1 MKTLIGLFILAIVV
15 VSEAASCTPTS
26 NQATKL
32 QYILTDPTATLTL
45 DDLGFTG
52 NPLGAEFDP
61 DKPKITF
68 TKGATTVQLSGVSCA
83 AGKGTYSMDS
93 SNLVVWNSEDQWL
106 GGAESGTPGYSW
118 EGRDAG
124 SPGFESLCV
133 LNFDPPISELW
144 FRYNTGQDVTT
155 VANIYDKDDQ
165 LITCTVMESYPN
177 GNTNMYREAG
187 WRATSRQIKTLQFVG
202 GYYAVDNIQIRNGCP
217 SGQYW
222 SGVACVGKF
231 SIFFFRI
238 CRIDLKKTCFRF

>member
-68 TKGATTVQLSGVSCA
+68 TKRATTVQLSGVSCA

-124 SPGFESLCV
+124 SPGFESICV
-133 LNFDPPISELW
+133 FNFDPPISELW

-177 GNTNMYREAG
+177 GTPTCTAKLDG
-187 WRATSRQIKTLQFVG
+187 ARQADRSKLYNSLVAITQLIIFRSAMGVLLDSIG
-202 GYYAVDNIQIRNGCP
+202 AV
-217 SGQYW
+217 
-222 SGVACVGKF
+222 
-231 SIFFFRI
+231 
-238 CRIDLKKTCFRF
+238 